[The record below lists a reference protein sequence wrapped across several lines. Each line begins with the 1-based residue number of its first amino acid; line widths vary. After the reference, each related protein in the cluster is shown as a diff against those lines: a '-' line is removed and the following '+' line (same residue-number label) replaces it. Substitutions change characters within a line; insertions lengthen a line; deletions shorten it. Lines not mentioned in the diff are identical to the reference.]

1 MCIESCKNS
10 EQSGGETFSSS
21 EFQRGQ
27 GRQTSQERPLSVLKH
42 NTTTQHKTKQKT
54 EEEEGL
60 YYRNPVQD
68 LYMVG

>member
-1 MCIESCKNS
+1 MCIEPCRNS

-27 GRQTSQERPLSVLKH
+27 GRQTSQARPLSVLKH
-42 NTTTQHKTKQKT
+42 NTTTQHNTKQKT

-60 YYRNPVQD
+60 YYRNPAQD